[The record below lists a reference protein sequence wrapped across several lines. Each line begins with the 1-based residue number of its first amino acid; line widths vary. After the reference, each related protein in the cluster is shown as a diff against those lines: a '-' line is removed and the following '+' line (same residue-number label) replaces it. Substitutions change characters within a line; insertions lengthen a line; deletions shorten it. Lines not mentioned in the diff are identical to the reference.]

1 MNKEKQEQLI
11 KFMNEH
17 PGLQEKLNQ
26 LKKENT
32 ENINEK
38 TIDELNAAGFE
49 ISMDDLKAPSE
60 ELSEDELKSVA
71 GGGGCG
77 CFLGGYGSGD
87 YLECT
92 CEGYGQG
99 GVNGNGICEI
109 GGCVCPVAGAGA
121 TNWEGY
127 WEKISK
133 ESQGSK

>member
-26 LKKENT
+26 LTKENT

-60 ELSEDELKSVA
+60 ELSEDELKSGEEAADVFLVA
-71 GGGGCG
+71 MA
-77 CFLGGYGSGD
+77 
-87 YLECT
+87 
-92 CEGYGQG
+92 
-99 GVNGNGICEI
+99 
-109 GGCVCPVAGAGA
+109 VAITWNVHAKDMA
-121 TNWEGY
+121 
-127 WEKISK
+127 KVV
-133 ESQGSK
+133 

>member
-1 MNKEKQEQLI
+1 MNKEKQENLI
-11 KFMNEH
+11 KFLNEN
-17 PGLQEKLNQ
+17 PELQEKLNQ
-26 LKKENT
+26 LAKENS
-32 ENINEK
+32 ENISDK
-38 TIDELNAAGFE
+38 IVAELNDAGFE
-49 ISMDDLKAPSE
+49 ISLDDLQNPIS
-60 ELSEDELKSVA
+60 ELSEDELKAVA

-87 YLECT
+87 GLECS

-99 GVNGNGICEI
+99 GVNGNGICKI
-109 GGCVCPVAGAGA
+109 GGCVCPAAGAGA